1 MDGLMKLLKEPLIHF
16 LLIGSL
22 LFLVY
27 DLRATTASIPGG
39 QSGSLT
45 TQIVITQADIDQMH
59 SLFTKTWQRPPSAEE
74 KKTLLEDSARNE
86 IYYRE
91 AVAMGLD
98 RDDEVLKRRLR
109 QKMEFIFED
118 ISSWAEP
125 TDSDLTAFLK
135 KHQEKYL
142 VDPQIAFL
150 QVYVDAHKRGRS
162 ADADARQILAQ
173 LTRGAAPDG
182 VGDATMMEPE
192 FRLSPL
198 WEIKRQFGDDFGSSL
213 LQLKPGSWGGPVKSG
228 FGLHLVLVKER
239 KGGRLPDLKEV
250 REAVKRDWAL
260 DRQKEMKDA
269 AYAKIRERYT
279 VTVEQP
285 KTAAV
290 SSDKNGAQR

>member
-1 MDGLMKLLKEPLIHF
+1 MDGLMKLLNEPLIHF

-74 KKTLLEDSARNE
+74 KKTLLEDFARNE

-125 TDSDLTAFLK
+125 TDNDLTAFLK

-142 VDPQIAFL
+142 VDPQIAFR
-150 QVYVDAHKRGRS
+150 QVYVNAHKRGRS

-173 LTRGAAPDG
+173 LNRGADPDS
-182 VGDATMMEPE
+182 VGDTTMMEPE
-192 FRLSPL
+192 FRLLPL

-250 REAVKRDWAL
+250 REAVKRDWAV

-285 KTAAV
+285 KSAAV
-290 SSDKNGAQR
+290 SSDKNGAQL